1 MLLTILARMSNDEQ
15 RLQLLQTLRN
25 KLTNY
30 NLNWLDIR
38 NIINLFSK
46 KDQIRFNILQFLLLN
61 INNLTNKINI
71 DDYIYLSNQ
80 CTNNNEQL
88 KFYLFELIY
97 KKLNIQNK
105 NDFECIIN
113 LFQTINI
120 KQKVENMI
128 RIYQSDLIIDKQE
141 VVADQHL
148 SSLQMTSHSE
158 QIIANNILSPTSS
171 FVQELSLAP
180 LKRKYSFDNKY
191 QDYYCHQIITP
202 SLIKQ
207 QDEFIQQ
214 RDLLSSISIN
224 SSNSSLSSTS
234 DENIPIRTR
243 SFMVAIKNTFERLK
257 ETSS

>member
-141 VVADQHL
+141 GI
-148 SSLQMTSHSE
+148 MNW
-158 QIIANNILSPTSS
+158 NNS
-171 FVQELSLAP
+171 FKNRKTKIDINVEL
-180 LKRKYSFDNKY
+180 
-191 QDYYCHQIITP
+191 
-202 SLIKQ
+202 
-207 QDEFIQQ
+207 
-214 RDLLSSISIN
+214 
-224 SSNSSLSSTS
+224 
-234 DENIPIRTR
+234 NI
-243 SFMVAIKNTFERLK
+243 V
-257 ETSS
+257 